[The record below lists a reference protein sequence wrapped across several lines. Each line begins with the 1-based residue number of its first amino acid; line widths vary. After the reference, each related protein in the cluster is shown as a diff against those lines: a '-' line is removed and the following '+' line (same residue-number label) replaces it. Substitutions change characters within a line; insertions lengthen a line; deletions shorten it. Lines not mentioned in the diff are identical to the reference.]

1 MKDKEKQ
8 TTEQEKLQDEKQDT
22 KQNPNQ
28 NKENIDPEVLEKI
41 VSELEKKYNLKKENI
56 KILKVQTTTGRT
68 RLYRNILRDSLFW
81 LFDLLLIFA
90 LQGYLKFA
98 ENSIDLI
105 VIKLILFSLVFYII
119 ELITRA
125 VITKYY
131 QKLIVYSFGTVMIPV
146 TVIALVLSQLTVG
159 LKFTDN
165 DKMIAF
171 FILFIIARVIIRFI
185 IMRKEILSAM
195 RGRRK

>member
-41 VSELEKKYNLKKENI
+41 VSELEKKYDLKKENI

-98 ENSIDLI
+98 DSSIDLF

>member
-41 VSELEKKYNLKKENI
+41 VSELEKKYDLKKENI

-98 ENSIDLI
+98 ESSIDLF

>member
-8 TTEQEKLQDEKQDT
+8 TTEQEKLKDEKQDT

-98 ENSIDLI
+98 ESSIDLF